1 MMKMKIQQRKRNA
14 FLFARAL
21 CTWFLLLLLPAGAA
35 TQLPFSVPLRFGSDK
50 VIEFPVEVERNRNY
64 QIDLVFVFND
74 QEQRVAARK
83 LAGEPARICKAL
95 NECGVT
101 PSFRITIRR
110 GANVLL
116 REEATPVG
124 TYAFSSNGFYR
135 AILKSPLKPDHY
147 NIIVEVTSSPAELTN
162 YGALI
167 QFTTDP
173 RSSDLEN

>member
-1 MMKMKIQQRKRNA
+1 MIKIQQPKRNTP
-14 FLFARAL
+14 LFALTLSAWL
-21 CTWFLLLLLPAGAA
+21 LLLLLPTAAA
-35 TQLPFSVPLRFGSDK
+35 TKLPFSVPLRFGSDK
-50 VIEFPVEVERNRNY
+50 IVEFPVDVTRNRNY

-74 QEQRVAARK
+74 QEQRVAAKR

-101 PSFRITIRR
+101 PSFRITVRR
-110 GANVLL
+110 GATVLL
-116 REEATPVG
+116 REETTPVG

-135 AILKSPLKPDHY
+135 AILRSPLKPGHY
-147 NIIVEVTSSPAELTN
+147 DIIVEVTSSPEELAN
-162 YGALI
+162 YDALI

>member
-1 MMKMKIQQRKRNA
+1 MIRIHQPKRNA
-14 FLFARAL
+14 SLFAITLSAWL
-21 CTWFLLLLLPAGAA
+21 LLLLLPAAAA
-35 TQLPFSVPLRFGSDK
+35 TKLPFTVPLRFGSDK
-50 VIEFPVEVERNRNY
+50 IVEFPVDVTRNRIY
-64 QIDLVFVFND
+64 QIDLVFLFND
-74 QEQRVAARK
+74 QEQRVAAKK

-101 PSFRITIRR
+101 PSFRITVRR

-116 REEATPVG
+116 REETTPVG

-135 AILKSPLKPDHY
+135 AIIKSPLKPDHY
-147 NIIVEVTSSPAELTN
+147 DITVEVTSSPEELTN
-162 YGALI
+162 YDALI